1 MSNRRHGKGWFTV
14 LMMGGLMSAVNGHA
28 QNTKMRMPIIS
39 LGRIKPPEIKD
50 GKLIPTP
57 TTRQAILKNALLLAD
72 VNNCRVVSYKFA
84 LIAPGQ
90 GYYGPVYIDGG
101 ELTDSLKNK
110 IKATPGPDVKIY
122 IEDVRMLYRGDTM
135 DGNKVYLQYDQ

>member
-1 MSNRRHGKGWFTV
+1 MAALLVT
-14 LMMGGLMSAVNGHA
+14 GLLGNALQTTA
-28 QNTKMRMPIIS
+28 QTTKLRIPIIS

-50 GKLIPTP
+50 GKPIPTP

-72 VNNCRVVSYKFA
+72 LNNCRVVAYKFA

-90 GYYGPVYIDGG
+90 GYYGPVYVDGG
-101 ELTDSLKNK
+101 ELTDSLKSK
-110 IKATPGPDVKIY
+110 IKATPGPNVKIY

-135 DGNKVYLQYDQ
+135 NGNNVYLQYDQ